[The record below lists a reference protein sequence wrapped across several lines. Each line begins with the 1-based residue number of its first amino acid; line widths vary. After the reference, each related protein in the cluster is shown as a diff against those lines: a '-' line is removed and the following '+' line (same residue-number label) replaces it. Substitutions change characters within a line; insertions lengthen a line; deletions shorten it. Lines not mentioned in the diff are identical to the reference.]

1 MSLPQNVTAELEAG
15 VGAHAPSPVVPTRSH
30 MTGSVRASRP
40 TPHVMYVIDEIC
52 EMGGAELALLQMV
65 RKLPPERFR
74 VSVVTFR
81 IDTHLEILQKPS
93 FPLHVLPLRR
103 TYDLGA
109 AKSALR
115 LRELIRRE
123 NVSIVHTFF
132 ESSDLWAGPVA
143 KMSGC
148 PILVSSRRDM
158 GILRGRKHQLAY
170 PFINPLFDRVLAV
183 SDQVRSYCMEHDRI
197 PAKNVQTVYNGI
209 DIELLAAKAGESDA
223 RAALGLSEDV
233 PVISTLANIRPVKGI
248 DVLVRAAAQVC
259 RKFPKAVFLVIG
271 SALVPETY
279 AQLQTLVRSLGLQDN
294 VRFLGKQANPFP
306 ILRASDVFCLPS
318 RNEGFSNAL
327 IEAMGCGLPCVATRV
342 GGNAE
347 ALEEGTSGYMVESE
361 DSDAMAE
368 RILRLLQDPESRAR
382 MGAAALRTVTDRFS
396 VEAMMNSLMD
406 VYEEL
411 LVAKHV

>member
-1 MSLPQNVTAELEAG
+1 M
-15 VGAHAPSPVVPTRSH
+15 
-30 MTGSVRASRP
+30 
-40 TPHVMYVIDEIC
+40 
-52 EMGGAELALLQMV
+52 
-65 RKLPPERFR
+65 
-74 VSVVTFR
+74 
-81 IDTHLEILQKPS
+81 QKPS

-132 ESSDLWAGPVA
+132 ESSDLWAAPVA

-158 GILRGRKHQLAY
+158 GILRGRKHHFAY
-170 PFINPLFDRVLAV
+170 PFVNPLFDRVLAV

-209 DIELLAAKAGESDA
+209 DVELLAAKAGESDA
-223 RAALGLSEDV
+223 RAALGLGEDV

-271 SALVPETY
+271 SVLVPETY
-279 AQLQTLVRSLGLQDN
+279 AQLQALVQSFGLQDN

-306 ILRASDVFCLPS
+306 ILHASDVFCLPS

-327 IEAMGCGLPCVATRV
+327 IEAMGCGLPCVVHALAATRRRWKK
-342 GGNAE
+342 
-347 ALEEGTSGYMVESE
+347 
-361 DSDAMAE
+361 E
-368 RILRLLQDPESRAR
+368 RAATWWRVRTRTQWPREFCGSCKIRNRERAWARPRCGRSRIDLAW
-382 MGAAALRTVTDRFS
+382 
-396 VEAMMNSLMD
+396 
-406 VYEEL
+406 
-411 LVAKHV
+411 KQ